1 MIHFVESK
9 EGENMQVNQI
19 LQLPL
24 QLINDVSCMQEI
36 KDVYIGDLLSVVMAH
51 GKEGTLWLTVQK
63 HLNVVAVAQLLDFAG
78 IVFVQGSYPDEE
90 TIQKATELQIPLLVS
105 SKDAFALVKDLITLG
120 L

>member
-1 MIHFVESK
+1 MIHFVELK
-9 EGENMQVNQI
+9 EGENMQVKQI

-24 QLINDVSCMQEI
+24 ELINDVSCMQEI

-78 IVFVQGSYPDEE
+78 IVFVPVSY
-90 TIQKATELQIPLLVS
+90 THL
-105 SKDAFALVKDLITLG
+105 TLPTT
-120 L
+120 

>member
-1 MIHFVESK
+1 MFII
-9 EGENMQVNQI
+9 GG
-19 LQLPL
+19 
-24 QLINDVSCMQEI
+24 LIECCD
-36 KDVYIGDLLSVVMAH
+36 
-51 GKEGTLWLTVQK
+51 GTWKRRNVWLTDQK

-105 SKDAFALVKDLITLG
+105 PKDAFALAKDLITLG

>member
-9 EGENMQVNQI
+9 EGENMQVKQI

-24 QLINDVSCMQEI
+24 ELINDVSCKQEI

-78 IVFVQGSYPDEE
+78 IVFVQGSYPDDRLH
-90 TIQKATELQIPLLVS
+90 TSADSIRSVS
-105 SKDAFALVKDLITLG
+105 G
-120 L
+120 C